1 MNTAKLRQGVGTILF
16 MVAATFVFTSAV
28 TLTNLATRDMV
39 AANEELFLQRA
50 VLFAAA
56 VTVSPD
62 PTDVRREF
70 ACRIRVVRTT
80 AGAVDH
86 YRVVAPPSD
95 ELVGFVLPCEGAG
108 LWGTIEAVV
117 GLQSDGTTL
126 TGFDVIRQNETPG
139 LGGRIDE
146 DWFREQFRGKR
157 GPFTMAPEGTK
168 SGQGQFDA
176 ITGATITSTAVRT
189 MLNRLLAAAPERLTR
204 PEAQP

>member
-1 MNTAKLRQGVGTILF
+1 MNTGKLRQGAGTILF
-16 MVAATFVFTSAV
+16 MVAVTFLFTSAV

-62 PTDVRREF
+62 DDAVRRAF
-70 ACRIRVVRTT
+70 AARIRVVRNA

-86 YRVVAPPSD
+86 YRVMAPPSL
-95 ELVGFVLPCEGAG
+95 EPVGFVLPCEGAG

-117 GLQSDGTTL
+117 GLGSDGATL

-157 GPFTMAPEGTK
+157 GPFTMAPEGSK

-176 ITGATITSTAVRT
+176 ITGATITSTAIRT
-189 MLNRLLAAAPERLTR
+189 MLNRLVASAPERLARSEGR
-204 PEAQP
+204 P